1 MYLWRVRSGS
11 IPPGALPDVCVAIVR
26 EAPDA
31 ILVTDDT
38 GRLVFVNAQAER
50 TFGWPRDELVGQP
63 VERLVPGAVRER
75 HVAHRE
81 DYVRQPR
88 MRQMGQGRLQGVR
101 KDGSLVY
108 LEIALNRI
116 ATGDARY
123 TIVIARDVGD
133 RVAEEERLLHLST
146 HDGLT
151 DLYNR
156 AYFDAEV
163 DRLARGRVAPISVV
177 VIDVDDLKLVN
188 DRQGHAVGDQHL
200 KRLAAVLRSAFRG
213 DDVVAR
219 LGGDEFCVIMPGVSP
234 EDRDRAVQ
242 RFTQDLRRHNEIA
255 VGGAIEVSV
264 GAATAKVSPAMGA
277 ALRAADE
284 RMYAAKRA
292 KTGRRRH
299 SIP

>member
-1 MYLWRVRSGS
+1 VARGS
-11 IPPGALPDVCVAIVR
+11 IPPGGLPDVCVAIVR

-31 ILVTDDT
+31 ILVVDDQ
-38 GRLVFVNAQAER
+38 GRLVYVNGQAER
-50 TFGWPRDELVGQP
+50 TFGWRRDELIGEP
-63 VERLVPGAVRER
+63 VERLVPAGEREGHAAR
-75 HVAHRE
+75 RE
-81 DYVRQPR
+81 GYLRQPR
-88 MRQMGQGRLQGVR
+88 LRQMGQGRLQGVR

-116 ATGDARY
+116 ASGAERY
-123 TIVIARDVGD
+123 TIAIARDVDD
-133 RVAEEERLLHLST
+133 RVAEEERLRHLST

-156 AYFDAEV
+156 AFFDAEV
-163 DRLARGRVAPISVV
+163 DRLARGRRTPISVV
-177 VIDVDDLKLVN
+177 VIDVDELKRVN
-188 DRQGHAVGDQHL
+188 DRHGHAAGDQHL
-200 KRLAAVLRSAFRG
+200 RRLAAVLRSAFRG

-234 EDRDRAVQ
+234 EDRDRAVR
-242 RFTQDLRRHNEIA
+242 RFREDLRRHNDVA
-255 VGGAIEVSV
+255 AGGAVEVSI
-264 GAATAKVSPAMGA
+264 GSATAKVGPAVPA

-299 SIP
+299 SIH